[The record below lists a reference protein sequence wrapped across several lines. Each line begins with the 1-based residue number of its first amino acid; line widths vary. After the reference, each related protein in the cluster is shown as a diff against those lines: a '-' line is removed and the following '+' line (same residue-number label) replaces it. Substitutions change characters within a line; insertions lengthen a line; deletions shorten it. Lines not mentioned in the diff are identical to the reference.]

1 MSNSLLSLYGASDAE
16 GEGAEQLFANLPSRA
31 ECMQRVAQAKGY
43 DLVVLGGGL
52 TGAVTAH
59 QASLLG
65 MRVLVLH
72 ESYFGSTAQMW
83 SLGYR
88 DLFRAPLLS
97 RLRAAR
103 KVGATVDLLPPHLQ
117 SSLRIRKERSSI
129 TDAWVQKLCR
139 GAHTFPK
146 GELPGC
152 NEKATIRET
161 ILAARQEGAVCLSDV
176 EISFVEAE
184 SSTGFYAVGVRDRIS
199 EWSCEVRAG
208 SLLLDPSIVRIPASR
223 LGRRVGPQSLDSSV
237 YLRVVCR
244 LETAHSSESR
254 QVVAGSW
261 EGSEYLLVSTPA
273 PNIVELVIVDRGK
286 NIHQVVEK
294 ICQSEGL
301 ASSEVLFVEKFR
313 QAQVARHTL
322 EQYGGLFFPRERGPW
337 DAWLSAQQTIGELQR
352 AAHPGGDSPPV
363 PLVFRQLPGTLHAGD
378 VERFGTAAQAAQVPE
393 SEIAQAVKRWQGRVR
408 YIPEFARGLEL
419 VCAGVVRGEVELA
432 YRSDQVATLEDLL
445 FGSLGLNT
453 DPQWREKMAPLAT
466 ALSEISGNPTPP
478 LSSVGW

>member
-1 MSNSLLSLYGASDAE
+1 MSNSILSLYGASDAE
-16 GEGAEQLFANLPSRA
+16 GEGADQLFPNLPSRV
-31 ECMQRVAQAKGY
+31 ECFQRVAQAKGY

-65 MRVLVLH
+65 IRVLVLH

-103 KVGATVDLLPPHLQ
+103 KVGATVDLLPAHLQ
-117 SSLRIRKERSSI
+117 GSLRITKERASI
-129 TDAWVQKLCR
+129 TDTWVQKLCR

-146 GELPGC
+146 GELPEC

-184 SSTGFYAVGVRDRIS
+184 SVTGFYVVGVRDRVS

-223 LGRRVGPQSLDSSV
+223 LGRRIGPQLRDSSV

-244 LETAHSSESR
+244 LDAAHSIESR
-254 QVVAGSW
+254 QIVTGDC
-261 EGSEYLLVSTPA
+261 EGSEYLLVPTSSSE
-273 PNIVELVIVDRGK
+273 IVELVLLDPDK
-286 NIHQVVEK
+286 DPHQEVK
-294 ICQSEGL
+294 RICQFHGL
-301 ASSEVLFVEKFR
+301 ASSEVLFVGRFR
-313 QAQVARHTL
+313 QPLVARHSL
-322 EQYGGLFFPRERGPW
+322 EQYGGLFVPRERGPW
-337 DAWLSAQQTIGELQR
+337 ESWLSAQQVVGELQR
-352 AAHPGGDSPPV
+352 AAHSEDSPLAPV
-363 PLVFRQLPGTLHAGD
+363 VPRLLPGTLRTGD
-378 VERFGTAAQAAQVPE
+378 IERFRTAAIAAHVSESEVAQVIE
-393 SEIAQAVKRWQGRVR
+393 RWHGRVR
-408 YIPEFARGLEL
+408 YIPEFARGLEI
-419 VCAGVVRGEVELA
+419 VCPGVVRGEVELA
-432 YRSDQVATLEDLL
+432 YRGDQVATLEDLL
-445 FGSLGLNT
+445 FGSLGLDT
-453 DPQWREKMAPLAT
+453 DPQWREKVAPLAM
-466 ALSEISGNPTPP
+466 ALSEIAGNPVPP
-478 LSSVGW
+478 LPSVGW